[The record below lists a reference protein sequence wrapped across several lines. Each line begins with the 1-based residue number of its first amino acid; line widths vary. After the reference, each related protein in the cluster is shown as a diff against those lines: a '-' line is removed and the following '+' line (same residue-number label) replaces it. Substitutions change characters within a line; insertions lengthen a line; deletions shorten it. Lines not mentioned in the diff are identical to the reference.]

1 MHLLNCRPRFFRLLL
16 ILVVMLSPTLPLAG
30 DDVIERIAMR
40 DERIDQ
46 VLELLERLTGRAILR
61 PPALPTPTIT
71 FDSQGPMSRDE
82 FVEMLETLLSM
93 NGIGVTP
100 MGDNYLKVVPLN
112 RIRTEAPQFITENAR
127 DLRPSGRVVAKIY
140 RMNFLRPEEFI
151 EKINP
156 KLTPNLGAITVFE
169 KANAMMIIETVSN
182 LQLIEFLL
190 EEFDRPGDAFVETR
204 FFEIK
209 NARSADI
216 IARLNALRQE
226 PLQRLLSSNTLLD
239 NDERTNQII
248 VVTDPRNM
256 DYFADLI
263 AQMDRRTE
271 PTTRN
276 EVIFLK
282 HAEATEVASLLTQL
296 VSGQTSERA
305 TDRRGRDN
313 GATRRPGLDTSAPP
327 VNGANGGEAPP
338 IETIT
343 PPEIIEQARDMV
355 EELSSEF
362 SNLLTILADE
372 RSNALI
378 VSGTR
383 NDIEIIEQLIAKID
397 VLLAQVRIE
406 VVIAEVTLS
415 ERDARGIDTIAVEFD
430 RLDKLFNIGVSG
442 PAFGV
447 DVNRD
452 GPRREPATSIITPA
466 PGGGGGNGNGDDV
479 VIGGNGDGTDLISL
493 LQRPFA
499 LEMVL
504 EAARNNS
511 NVNVLSVP
519 TIVTTHNREADVRV
533 GEQRPVVTGVT
544 TDGTVTT
551 TTRSQITFRDIGIEL
566 RVLPRIAP
574 DGVVEM
580 EITQIVDSVIGN
592 ITIDGNP
599 NPIIGN
605 REANSF
611 VSVRSG
617 QTVVLGGLQSYEESD
632 SRTRLALLGRLP
644 ILGGLFGGTTKEIV
658 RTELLLFIRPHVIRT
673 TTEAHEDAMQLIE
686 RMTQRDQI
694 HNFLDT
700 GFPTRPVVYEEEDLL
715 LPPSPRAR
723 R

>member
-1 MHLLNCRPRFFRLLL
+1 MSRFFRPFLFLCLIGSVVHTLSLLN
-16 ILVVMLSPTLPLAG
+16 PLYAE
-30 DDVIERIAMR
+30 DVIDRIAMR
-40 DERIDQ
+40 DERVDQ

-82 FVEMLETLLSM
+82 FIEMLETLLSM

-100 MGDNYLKVVPLN
+100 MGDSYLKVLPLN
-112 RIRTEAPQFITENAR
+112 RMRTEAPQFITENAR

-156 KLTPNLGAITVFE
+156 KLTPNLGAVTVFE
-169 KANAMMIIETVSN
+169 KANSMMIIETVSN
-182 LQLIEFLL
+182 LQMIEFLL

-204 FFEIK
+204 FFEVK

-263 AQMDRRTE
+263 SQMDRRTE

-282 HAEATEVASLLTQL
+282 HAEASEVASLLTQL
-296 VSGQTSERA
+296 VSGQTAERNVASTRTNGTRRRTGEQPPTTPETTNGSE
-305 TDRRGRDN
+305 TGN
-313 GATRRPGLDTSAPP
+313 GA
-327 VNGANGGEAPP
+327 P
-338 IETIT
+338 IETTT
-343 PPEIIEQARDMV
+343 PPEIVEQARDMV

-383 NDIEIIEQLIAKID
+383 NDIEIIELLIDKID

-415 ERDARGIDTIAVEFD
+415 DRDARGIDTIALEFD
-430 RLDKLFNIGVSG
+430 RLDKLFNLGVSG

-447 DVNRD
+447 DINRD
-452 GPRREPATSIITPA
+452 GARTEPLSNIPEDERVTT
-466 PGGGGGNGNGDDV
+466 
-479 VIGGNGDGTDLISL
+479 LF
-493 LQRPFA
+493 QRPFA
-499 LEMVL
+499 LEAVL

-617 QTVVLGGLQSYEESD
+617 ETVVLGGLQSYEESD
-632 SRTRLALLGRLP
+632 SKTRLALLGRIP
-644 ILGGLFGGTTKEIV
+644 VLGGLFGGRTKEMT
-658 RTELLLFIRPHVIRT
+658 RTELLLFIRPHVIRNT
-673 TTEAHEDAMQLIE
+673 DEGNRDAMQMIE
-686 RMTQRDQI
+686 RMKQRDQI
-694 HNFLDT
+694 QNFLES
-700 GFPTRPVVYEEEDLL
+700 GLPVVPVAAEEDDLP
-715 LPPSPRAR
+715 LPPAPRPR